1 MSDSLLIETCLEDG
15 ALTDEEIVRALA
27 GKTSLPEVK
36 AIISLIENAIA
47 NVRRGAE
54 THQGVTRDEFCGA
67 ARELREM
74 RTRLVAATASK
85 PKQ

>member
-15 ALTDEEIVRALA
+15 ALTDEEIVQALA

-54 THQGVTRDEFCGA
+54 THQGVHRDEFCGA
-67 ARELREM
+67 ARELRAV